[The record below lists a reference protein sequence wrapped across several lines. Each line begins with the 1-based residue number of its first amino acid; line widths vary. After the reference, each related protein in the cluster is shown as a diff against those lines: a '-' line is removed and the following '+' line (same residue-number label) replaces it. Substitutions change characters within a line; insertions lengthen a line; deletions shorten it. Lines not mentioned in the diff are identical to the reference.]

1 MFNSLFSNPLSFLIW
16 IVALL
21 TAITVHEF
29 AHAWTADRLGDPTA
43 KLEGRLTLNPIA
55 HLDLLGSLMLLIFQF
70 GWGKSV
76 PVDPYNLRHPRRDSA
91 LISLSGAVA
100 NIFLA
105 AVLAALIRFAPN
117 LNFFLIP
124 IIALNIILAVFNLL
138 PVHPLD
144 GGKVLVG
151 ILPEK
156 SAREVDEFLGQY
168 GTFILLG
175 LLFLPLNGPSLIS
188 QIISPIISAILS
200 LLLPA
205 APMI

>member
-1 MFNSLFSNPLSFLIW
+1 MFNSLFTNPLSFLIW
-16 IVALL
+16 MVALL

-43 KLEGRLTLNPIA
+43 KLKGRLTLNPIA
-55 HLDLLGSLMLLIFQF
+55 HLDPLGSLMLLIFQF

-105 AVLAALIRFAPN
+105 TVLAIAIRFAPN
-117 LNFFLIP
+117 LNFFFTP
-124 IIALNIILAVFNLL
+124 IIVLNIILAVFNLL